1 MNSEDFLNPASYA
14 DPPLEFASLT
24 RYPRFPAG
32 DSEAGRI
39 IAEIDW
45 SATTLGPI
53 EQWPAALKIHLNLM
67 LNSPESMYVVWG
79 PDRLFFYNDAYA
91 PILGP
96 RRDRAMGARFH
107 ELWSDVWSQ
116 VQPLADIAFKGKS
129 YECEDLPLTM
139 ARYGE
144 IERTWWSFSFSPMID
159 EHNEVVGLFCVT
171 NETTRRV
178 LDQRALRASEKRR
191 LELIADLERQVI
203 ERAHERGLTW
213 QVSPDLLSVM
223 TADLRFATTNP
234 AWRRVLGWSEDEL
247 AAFAFTD
254 LIHPDDRARSQDAFA
269 ALARNQPVLNLE
281 NRYRRNDGSYRWLSW
296 VAVPES
302 GKMYCSARDI
312 TTEKQ
317 QAEALAARTAE
328 LNCLWDISPD
338 LLAMVDFDGLFLR
351 LNPAWTTVLG
361 YEPAELIGTHVL
373 ALAHPDDLA
382 SSTMALLHATDG
394 VLPLVENRYRHKDGT
409 YRWIGWTAAPD
420 TGRFFALGKHMTVEK
435 ERSEALRTAEE
446 ALRQSQKMEA
456 VGQLTGGLAHD
467 FNNLLMGVSGNIEL
481 LKKRV
486 ADGRTENLGR
496 YINAALEGSRR
507 AAALTHR
514 LLAFS
519 RRQTLDPKPTDVDQL
534 VDGMAE
540 LIRRTVGPSI
550 AMDVI
555 ATRGLWATLVDS
567 HQLENALLN
576 LCLNARDAMPD
587 GGQLLIETCNK
598 TVDGSDTRELE
609 LPEGNY
615 VALCVSDNGSG
626 MTSDVVKRAFDPFF
640 TTKPIGMG
648 TGLGLSM
655 IYGFARQSGGGVR
668 IQSTLGKGTQVCIF
682 LPAQSDVVVVESE
695 PSAPHEPANY
705 VAGGETVLVVDDEPS
720 VRALVAEVLTDQ
732 GYRVL
737 EADNGATALEILQ
750 TRQSIDLL
758 VSDVGLPGGM
768 NGRQLADAARSLR
781 PGLKVLFVTG
791 YAEKTA
797 LGEGR
802 LERGMH
808 VLTKPFSIPVL
819 SERVKVLLEE

>member
-1 MNSEDFLNPASYA
+1 M
-14 DPPLEFASLT
+14 
-24 RYPRFPAG
+24 G
-32 DSEAGRI
+32 
-39 IAEIDW
+39 IDW
-45 SATTLGPI
+45 STSTLGPM
-53 EQWPAALKIHLNLM
+53 EQWPAALKIHLNLI
-67 LNSPESMYVVWG
+67 LNSPESMYLIWG
-79 PDRLFFYNDAYA
+79 PDLLFFHNDAYA

-96 RRDRAMGARFH
+96 RIEKAMGARMQ
-107 ELWSDVWSQ
+107 ELWSDVWDQ
-116 VQPLADIAFKGKS
+116 VQPYAENALRGIP

-144 IERTWWSFSFSPMID
+144 IERTWWSFTFSPMID
-159 EHNEVVGLFCVT
+159 EHNEVVGMFCVT

-178 LDQRALRASEKRR
+178 LDQRALKASEQRR

-223 TADLRFATTNP
+223 SADLHFETTNP
-234 AWRRVLGWSEDEL
+234 AWRLALGWSDEEL
-247 AAFAFTD
+247 SGFAFAD
-254 LIHPDDRARSQDAFA
+254 LLHPDDVSRSQHALA
-269 ALARNQPVLNLE
+269 ALAKNHPVLNLE
-281 NRYRRNDGSYRWLSW
+281 NRYRRKDGSYRWLSW
-296 VAVPES
+296 VAVPEG

-312 TTEKQ
+312 TSEKQ
-317 QAEALAARTAE
+317 QAEELATKTAE

-338 LLAMVDFDGLFLR
+338 LLTMVDFNGIFLQI
-351 LNPAWTTVLG
+351 NPAWSAVLG
-361 YEPAELIGTHVL
+361 YQPADLIGKHVMD
-373 ALAHPDDLA
+373 LAHPDDLKA
-382 SSTMALLHATDG
+382 TEAALGQALDDT
-394 VLPLVENRYRHKDGT
+394 LPLFENRYRHKDGS
-409 YRWIGWTAAPD
+409 YRWIGWTAASD
-420 TGRFFALGKHMTVEK
+420 NGVIFALGKHMTAEK

-446 ALRQSQKMEA
+446 ALRQAQKMEA

-481 LKKRV
+481 LKNRV
-486 ADGRTENLGR
+486 AKGRTEDLGR
-496 YINAALEGSRR
+496 YINASLEGLRR

-534 VDGMAE
+534 VEGMAE

-555 ATRGLWATLVDS
+555 ATRELWPTLVDP
-567 HQLENALLN
+567 HQLENSLLN

-587 GGQLLIETCNK
+587 GGQLLIESSNK
-598 TVDGSDTRELE
+598 DLELDEARELE
-609 LPEGNY
+609 LPAGQY

-626 MTSDVVKRAFDPFF
+626 MTSEVVKRAFDPFF

-655 IYGFARQSGGGVR
+655 IYGFARQSGGGVH
-668 IQSTLGKGTQVCIF
+668 IHSTPGRGSQVCIY
-682 LPAQSDVVVVESE
+682 LPAFTETVAPSTDE
-695 PSAPHEPANY
+695 PSQHEPLAH

-720 VRALVAEVLTDQ
+720 VRALMAEVLTDQ

-737 EADNGATALEILQ
+737 EADTGAVALQILQ
-750 TRQSIDLL
+750 TRQTIDLL

-781 PGLKVLFVTG
+781 PDLKVLFVTG
-791 YAEKTA
+791 YAENAA
-797 LGEGR
+797 LGNGR
-802 LERGMH
+802 LAPGMH
-808 VLTKPFSIPVL
+808 VLTKPFSIPAL
-819 SERVKVLLEE
+819 SERVKGLLEG

>member
-1 MNSEDFLNPASYA
+1 M
-14 DPPLEFASLT
+14 
-24 RYPRFPAG
+24 G
-32 DSEAGRI
+32 
-39 IAEIDW
+39 IDW
-45 SATTLGPI
+45 STSTLGPM
-53 EQWPAALKIHLNLM
+53 EQWPAALKIHLNLI
-67 LNSPESMYVVWG
+67 LNSPESMYLIWG
-79 PDRLFFYNDAYA
+79 PDLLFFHNDAYA

-96 RRDRAMGARFH
+96 RIEKAMGARMQ
-107 ELWSDVWSQ
+107 ELWSDVWDQ
-116 VQPLADIAFKGKS
+116 VQPYAENALRGIP

-144 IERTWWSFSFSPMID
+144 IERTWWSFTFSPMID
-159 EHNEVVGLFCVT
+159 EHNEVVGMFCVT

-223 TADLRFATTNP
+223 SADLHFETTNP
-234 AWRRVLGWSEDEL
+234 AWRLALGWSDEELSGFAL
-247 AAFAFTD
+247 AD
-254 LIHPDDRARSQDAFA
+254 LLHPDDVSRSQHALA
-269 ALARNQPVLNLE
+269 ALAKNHPVLNLE
-281 NRYRRNDGSYRWLSW
+281 NRYRRKDGSYRWLSW
-296 VAVPES
+296 VAVPEG

-312 TTEKQ
+312 TSEKL
-317 QAEALAARTAE
+317 QAEELATKTAE

-338 LLAMVDFDGLFLR
+338 LLTRVDFNGIFLQI
-351 LNPAWTTVLG
+351 NPAWSAVLG
-361 YEPAELIGTHVL
+361 YQPADLIGKHVMD
-373 ALAHPDDLA
+373 LAHPDDLKA
-382 SSTMALLHATDG
+382 TEAALGQALDDT
-394 VLPLVENRYRHKDGT
+394 LPLFENRYRHKDGS
-409 YRWIGWTAAPD
+409 YRWIGWTAASD
-420 TGRFFALGKHMTVEK
+420 NGVIFALGKHMTAEK

-446 ALRQSQKMEA
+446 ALRQAQKMEA

-481 LKKRV
+481 LKSRV
-486 ADGRTENLGR
+486 AKGRTEDLGR
-496 YINAALEGSRR
+496 YINASLEGLRR

-519 RRQTLDPKPTDVDQL
+519 RRQTLDPKPTDVDRL
-534 VDGMAE
+534 VEGMAE

-555 ATRGLWATLVDS
+555 ATRELWPTLVDP
-567 HQLENALLN
+567 HQLENSLLN

-587 GGQLLIETCNK
+587 GGQLLIESSNK
-598 TVDGSDTRELE
+598 DLELDEARELE
-609 LPEGNY
+609 LPAGQY

-626 MTSDVVKRAFDPFF
+626 MTSEVVKRAFDPFF

-655 IYGFARQSGGGVR
+655 IYGFARQSGGGVH
-668 IQSTLGKGTQVCIF
+668 IHSTPGRGSQVCIY
-682 LPAQSDVVVVESE
+682 LPAFTETVAPSTDE
-695 PSAPHEPANY
+695 PSQHEPLAH

-720 VRALVAEVLTDQ
+720 VRALMAEVLTDQ

-737 EADNGATALEILQ
+737 EADTGAVALQILQ
-750 TRQSIDLL
+750 TRQTIDLL

-781 PGLKVLFVTG
+781 PDLKVLFVTG
-791 YAEKTA
+791 YAENAA
-797 LGEGR
+797 LGNGR
-802 LERGMH
+802 LAPGMH
-808 VLTKPFSIPVL
+808 VLTKPFSIPAL
-819 SERVKVLLEE
+819 SERVKGLLEG